1 MKKGDIKYVV
11 FVNYDDNK
19 NEDNTEVLPVTII
32 KRDSLYKN
40 MYQVETPK
48 KEKIYCDKEEI
59 FDSEVEAWQ
68 LYDEIKK
75 NPLSKYVKEI

>member
-11 FVNYDDNK
+11 FVNYVGE
-19 NEDNTEVLPVTII
+19 EDSTEVLPVTII
-32 KRDSLYKN
+32 KRDRIHKN

-59 FDSEVEAWQ
+59 LDTEIEAWQ
-68 LYDEIKK
+68 MYNEMKK
-75 NPLSKYVKEI
+75 YPLSGVINRR